1 MASAAARYAYGE
13 DLGRRT
19 PVVFPK
25 GRRRR
30 REVCRW
36 SAGERECQPVPLPY
50 ICRDL
55 RGRHRDTH
63 TRPGRPP
70 ATAGQGLV
78 PSACPPLW
86 TRKRSGICRWGA
98 HQARLTPAPDMHLRL
113 APPSLCMCRPSGSW
127 NQDEAS
133 RWPAPC
139 ILPNPD
145 LTGRCGQ
152 IPRWQ
157 STSRLS
163 SPTRSSAKAVSRS
176 IEHRASWERT
186 PTEKERKR

>member
-1 MASAAARYAYGE
+1 M
-13 DLGRRT
+13 L
-19 PVVFPK
+19 VVFPK
-25 GRRRR
+25 GRPRRK
-30 REVCRW
+30 EVC
-36 SAGERECQPVPLPY
+36 SALREMECQPVPL
-50 ICRDL
+50 L
-55 RGRHRDTH
+55 LLH
-63 TRPGRPP
+63 
-70 ATAGQGLV
+70 GQGQGREWV
-78 PSACPPLW
+78 CFPPSAGTTGATTGAPQGHTHQATGHNKGHRLGGQPLAARVSCQVPRAPPLW
-86 TRKRSGICRWGA
+86 TRRKSGICRWGA

-157 STSRLS
+157 STTLS
-163 SPTRSSAKAVSRS
+163 TGRRP
-176 IEHRASWERT
+176 
-186 PTEKERKR
+186 KR